1 MATTKPGLVLV
12 FDLDQTLID
21 TEKDFNG
28 IMSSLEDKSLTVQ
41 QFIGAIHEKIDPLL
55 NKRLIE
61 EVLRPASELRKTGQ
75 VSAILML
82 SNNSRYSYAANVS
95 YAIQQ
100 SLDNQSKFHDESNNR
115 FYYFFDYIMIRTHP
129 SRNRSQY
136 PDNPPKSIKDVKNM
150 LERLKLPT
158 ENLEGR
164 TYFFDDIGNHAI
176 RADFKNAGVED
187 HYIYIA
193 RGNPSNPK
201 SSGFSAG
208 FPDNTEYGPV
218 ERALTEASAA
228 PNAAPTAA
236 PNAAPNAAGGAPNA
250 GGAAAANTAGGAG
263 GAATLALPC
272 QPNRCVQEG
281 GTRKKHV
288 RRTRRAY
295 KKSKASKKS
304 RRRLYSLLCKK
315 LNP

>member
-1 MATTKPGLVLV
+1 MATTKAGLVLV

-28 IMSSLEDKSLTVQ
+28 IMTSLQDKSLTVEE
-41 QFIGAIHEKIDPLL
+41 FIKAIHEKIDPLL
-55 NKRLIE
+55 NKALIE
-61 EVLRPASELRKTGQ
+61 KVLRPASKLRKTGQ

-95 YAIQQ
+95 YAIQE
-100 SLDNQSKFHDESNNR
+100 SLDDQSKFHDESNNR
-115 FYYFFDYIMIRTHP
+115 FYYFFDYIMIRTHA
-129 SRNRSQY
+129 SRNRSKD
-136 PDNPPKSIKDVKNM
+136 PNNPPKSIKDVKNM
-150 LERLKLPT
+150 LERLELPT

-164 TYFFDDIGNHAI
+164 TYFFDDIGDHKI
-176 RADFKNAGVED
+176 RDDFKKAGVED

-193 RGNPSNPK
+193 RGNPSSSE

-208 FPDNTEYGPV
+208 FPDKTDYGPV
-218 ERALTEASAA
+218 EKALAEAS
-228 PNAAPTAA
+228 AAPTAA
-236 PNAAPNAAGGAPNA
+236 PNVNATPALAPSS
-250 GGAAAANTAGGAG
+250 ANT
-263 GAATLALPC
+263 LSLPC

-281 GTRKKHV
+281 GTRKKRV
-288 RRTRRAY
+288 KRTRRLY
-295 KKSKASKKS
+295 KKSKPSKKS